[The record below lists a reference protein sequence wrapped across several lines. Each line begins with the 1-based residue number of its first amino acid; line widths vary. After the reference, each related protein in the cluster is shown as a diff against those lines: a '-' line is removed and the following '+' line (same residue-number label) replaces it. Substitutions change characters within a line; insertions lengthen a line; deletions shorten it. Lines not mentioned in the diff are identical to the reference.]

1 MNRGGG
7 KLYRR
12 DCLTTRSLR
21 EAWPE
26 GAYDGA
32 KQPSGSGGNELFDG
46 KHGEKTQKP
55 FLGGFELRENVRL
68 ASVGRP
74 DRQDIDNV
82 GGR

>member
-1 MNRGGG
+1 MAP
-7 KLYRR
+7 
-12 DCLTTRSLR
+12 SS
-21 EAWPE
+21 
-26 GAYDGA
+26 
-32 KQPSGSGGNELFDG
+32 PSGSGGNELFDG

-82 GGR
+82 GGH